1 MSVFGR
7 RSLIGGSSSSHGI
20 SPEESDAPMEPQED
34 PGAPSSMNVPAES
47 QVEKTDNTWSKEFGE
62 LPIAGWPPKITP
74 VHGPAFRS
82 LAPEQKADLKRLHQN
97 LGHPDPARLHRLLT
111 DQGADPSV
119 IAGALDMQC
128 DVCLESLRKPKL
140 SHPAAIHENLD
151 FNDVVGADGVHW
163 KSKLGQTYH
172 FMHFID
178 ESTLFHVGALS
189 GRTVEEQIRTFEDTW
204 LQWAGPC
211 KTLYLDPAGEYVS
224 PKWNDYL
231 QGENIRVVMAAGD
244 SHWQIGRTEIHGR
257 IIKDMLTRM
266 DQESPVRDSEDFK
279 RCLRQAFSAKNALS
293 RARGFTPE
301 QALLGKARA
310 LPASLTSDDNT
321 GAHLLAESPTPEGLH
336 FRESLQRR
344 EQARRAF
351 VQADNDSSCR
361 RALLRRSRP
370 GSIEFEAGDCVLYWK
385 RVRGNIRHERGRW
398 YGPAQVITVEKNKVI
413 WLCHGGYLI
422 RASPQ
427 HLRPAS
433 MREYMAL
440 PRDSSGVVRN
450 EEISSKARNFVL
462 LDDLPTVE
470 DHEYE
475 PSLAPSSQMAIDS
488 EQPENEASPPES
500 FMDGGV
506 PEIEETESPLVPG
519 DLGGLSIPV
528 PDDDDDMGDNGEDD
542 GLFAFGD
549 DCQSNDG
556 EPGLWEISF
565 QEVFDLSSDT
575 DVTDGQLAECILIA
589 TTAKKQRVEVQ
600 WRNLSESDKELFRQ
614 AKEKE
619 VNAWISHGTVRKLAK
634 GTLPENRIMRC
645 RWILTWKD
653 PLPGTSQQ
661 RAKARLVILGF
672 EDPDINSV
680 PNDAPTLSKDGKQLL
695 LQKVASAKWPL
706 LNFDVST
713 AFLKG
718 AGDGR
723 ALGIHA
729 PKEVASALNMKEN
742 EQCGLVGGA
751 YGRIDAPFLWYQS
764 FRETLEEL
772 GFMTCPLDGCVFSLI
787 TKDTQGKPRV
797 RGVLGIHVDDGIGG
811 GDEYFMK
818 TIDRLR
824 EKYSF
829 GAFNIGEF
837 DFCGIHYSQWRDG
850 SIEMSQKKYIERIDP
865 IQVERHQRKEP
876 QAPVNEM
883 ERQFLRQLCGSLQYA
898 AVQTRPDI
906 SAKVGILQSQIPKA
920 CIEDLLEANR
930 VLLEAK
936 KNPVNLVIVPIREDQ
951 VSFCA
956 FSDASF
962 ETKRGSASRQGT
974 IIFTTDSKMAQ
985 NQLSVICPIAWS
997 SRKIPRVVRSTLSAE
1012 ATALSGSLDR
1022 LSWLRILWAWLCN
1035 PSINWTDPAEVLR
1048 TCPVASIAT
1057 DCKSVF
1063 DLSTRT
1069 STPVCE
1075 EFRTT
1080 IECLLIRERLT
1091 ENCKLRWVCSQAMLA
1106 DCLTKAMDSG
1116 VLRRAIAL
1124 GKYSLFDELD
1134 ILKQR
1139 ADKKE
1144 RLKWLSEQESR
1155 IKGKYPDLMENMTSK
1170 KFEV

>member
-1 MSVFGR
+1 MSVFGK
-7 RSLIGGSSSSHGI
+7 RSLIGGSSGSHGI

-34 PGAPSSMNVPAES
+34 PGAPSSMNVPAEF
-47 QVEKTDNTWSKEFGE
+47 QVEKTDNTWSKEVGE

-111 DQGADPSV
+111 DQGADPAV

-140 SHPAAIHENLD
+140 SHPAAIHGNLD
-151 FNDVVGADGVHW
+151 FNDVVGAGGVHW

-244 SHWQIGRTEIHGR
+244 SHWQIGRTEIHGH

-370 GSIEFEAGDCVLYWK
+370 GSIEFEAGDWVLYWK

-450 EEISSKARNFVL
+450 EEISSKARNFVS

-488 EQPENEASPPES
+488 EQPENEVSPPES

-506 PEIEETESPLVPG
+506 PEIEETESPLVLVIWVVCQFLFLMMMMRIWVIMG
-519 DLGGLSIPV
+519 KTMVCLLLG
-528 PDDDDDMGDNGEDD
+528 M
-542 GLFAFGD
+542 
-549 DCQSNDG
+549 
-556 EPGLWEISF
+556 
-565 QEVFDLSSDT
+565 
-575 DVTDGQLAECILIA
+575 
-589 TTAKKQRVEVQ
+589 TA
-600 WRNLSESDKELFRQ
+600 NP
-614 AKEKE
+614 
-619 VNAWISHGTVRKLAK
+619 TM
-634 GTLPENRIMRC
+634 ENRVSGRSRSKRFSICHR
-645 RWILTWKD
+645 
-653 PLPGTSQQ
+653 
-661 RAKARLVILGF
+661 
-672 EDPDINSV
+672 
-680 PNDAPTLSKDGKQLL
+680 TL
-695 LQKVASAKWPL
+695 
-706 LNFDVST
+706 
-713 AFLKG
+713 
-718 AGDGR
+718 
-723 ALGIHA
+723 
-729 PKEVASALNMKEN
+729 M
-742 EQCGLVGGA
+742 
-751 YGRIDAPFLWYQS
+751 
-764 FRETLEEL
+764 
-772 GFMTCPLDGCVFSLI
+772 
-787 TKDTQGKPRV
+787 
-797 RGVLGIHVDDGIGG
+797 
-811 GDEYFMK
+811 
-818 TIDRLR
+818 
-824 EKYSF
+824 
-829 GAFNIGEF
+829 
-837 DFCGIHYSQWRDG
+837 
-850 SIEMSQKKYIERIDP
+850 
-865 IQVERHQRKEP
+865 
-876 QAPVNEM
+876 
-883 ERQFLRQLCGSLQYA
+883 
-898 AVQTRPDI
+898 
-906 SAKVGILQSQIPKA
+906 
-920 CIEDLLEANR
+920 
-930 VLLEAK
+930 
-936 KNPVNLVIVPIREDQ
+936 
-951 VSFCA
+951 
-956 FSDASF
+956 
-962 ETKRGSASRQGT
+962 
-974 IIFTTDSKMAQ
+974 
-985 NQLSVICPIAWS
+985 
-997 SRKIPRVVRSTLSAE
+997 
-1012 ATALSGSLDR
+1012 
-1022 LSWLRILWAWLCN
+1022 
-1035 PSINWTDPAEVLR
+1035 
-1048 TCPVASIAT
+1048 
-1057 DCKSVF
+1057 
-1063 DLSTRT
+1063 
-1069 STPVCE
+1069 
-1075 EFRTT
+1075 
-1080 IECLLIRERLT
+1080 
-1091 ENCKLRWVCSQAMLA
+1091 
-1106 DCLTKAMDSG
+1106 
-1116 VLRRAIAL
+1116 
-1124 GKYSLFDELD
+1124 
-1134 ILKQR
+1134 
-1139 ADKKE
+1139 
-1144 RLKWLSEQESR
+1144 
-1155 IKGKYPDLMENMTSK
+1155 
-1170 KFEV
+1170 